1 MSRGTTSPR
10 STLHFLRRH
19 ALGCLVLT
27 LLFISVG
34 YAQEKPRF
42 YVIAHPGVASNA
54 LPTRFVADA
63 FLKKVTR
70 FEGGGVIH
78 PVDLPTTSKT
88 RAIFS
93 DQVLKRSVAA
103 VRSYWQQR
111 IFSGR
116 DVPPPEVD
124 SESQV
129 VKYVAGQPGAL
140 GYVSD
145 STELRGVK
153 LIALQ

>member
-1 MSRGTTSPR
+1 MFRGFIAQCSGHLLSRR
-10 STLHFLRRH
+10 N
-19 ALGCLVLT
+19 ALGLLLVVLPVS
-27 LLFISVG
+27 LG
-34 YAQEKPRF
+34 HAQEKPSF
-42 YVIAHPGVASNA
+42 YVIAHPSTAATS
-54 LPTRFVADA
+54 LPSRFVADA

-70 FEGGGVIH
+70 WENGAAIY
-78 PVDLPTTSKT
+78 PVDLPSTSKT
-88 RAIFS
+88 RVAFS

-103 VRSYWQQR
+103 VRSSWQQR

-124 SESQV
+124 TESQV
-129 VKYVAGQPGAL
+129 IKYVAGHPGAL
-140 GYVSD
+140 GYVSQ

>member
-1 MSRGTTSPR
+1 MSRGFTAHGSRLLFWSRP
-10 STLHFLRRH
+10 
-19 ALGCLVLT
+19 ALGLLLVL
-27 LLFISVG
+27 LLITSG
-34 YAQEKPRF
+34 RADEKPSF
-42 YVIAHPGVASNA
+42 YVIAHPSVAATS

-70 FEGGGVIH
+70 WESGAVIH
-78 PVDLPTTSKT
+78 PVDLPSTSKT
-88 RAIFS
+88 RIAFT
-93 DQVLKRSVAA
+93 DQVLRRSVAA

-124 SESQV
+124 TESQV
-129 VKYVAGQPGAL
+129 VKYVAGHPGAL

-145 STELRGVK
+145 STELQGVK
-153 LIALQ
+153 LIALH